1 MKRARGAHG
10 VCVMTDG
17 PTRFLGI
24 VNTIIYDLSNGGL
37 CENQLGTNPGFWLK
51 GRAHTTSTLY
61 PTSLL
66 QQISNNFFFFKKYI
80 VY

>member
-1 MKRARGAHG
+1 M
-10 VCVMTDG
+10 CDG
-17 PTRFLGI
+17 PARFLGI

-61 PTSLL
+61 PTSLF
-66 QQISNNFFFFKKYI
+66 QQIFNNFFFKKYI